1 MDSIIVFII
10 VVLAILLV
18 GIVLI
23 QKSKGGGLAAGFQS
37 SNQLMGAPKTANF
50 LEKATW
56 TIMGV
61 IALLCIISTK
71 IQSNTVAE
79 ENETF
84 SAAVSNEATS
94 VPENSDSEVSV
105 PAVEEESAE

>member
-56 TIMGV
+56 TIMGI

-71 IQSNTVAE
+71 LQPTTVNSNGSDSYNAPVSAEQGTV
-79 ENETF
+79 
-84 SAAVSNEATS
+84 
-94 VPENSDSEVSV
+94 VPEGDASA
-105 PAVEEESAE
+105 PVETTAE